1 MCVLSCVWLFAT
13 PWTVTSQAPLSM
25 EFSRQEYWSGLPF
38 LPPRDLPIP
47 GIEPMSLTSSALTVR
62 FFTPRIAPRGKPH
75 RKNISWKV
83 PWWRLWNMVKVRHE
97 SCPFDL
103 TTWRSLKTMSE
114 QFGCRVRGDIGNQKR
129 ERKRRKW
136 RLGVFKMYF
145 KTFIYGWKQM
155 VLDPYVY
162 MYVCVSMFINN

>member
-1 MCVLSCVWLFAT
+1 MCVCMCMLSRIWFFAT

-47 GIEPMSLTSSALTVR
+47 GREPMSLASSALAGR
-62 FFTPRIAPRGKPH
+62 FFTTSTTGTPY

-83 PWWRLWNMVKVRHE
+83 IRWTLWNVVKVRHE

-114 QFGCRVRGDIGNQKR
+114 QFGCRVRGNTGKEKR
-129 ERKRRKW
+129 ECKRR
-136 RLGVFKMYF
+136 
-145 KTFIYGWKQM
+145 
-155 VLDPYVY
+155 
-162 MYVCVSMFINN
+162 